1 MAYPMKAVILAGS
14 PGTALFPLANLYPK
28 LAFPIA
34 NEPLIIHL
42 LNFLK
47 SSNMSEVA
55 IISAAHSGGDYSLMN
70 IRENCR
76 VQGIHASFFEENRPR
91 GTAGC
96 LKELE
101 GFIGSSHFLVVTHN
115 VFIGD
120 LDLSEVL
127 SVHQTR
133 RAAVTVLIEKN
144 QDGRNNLENI
154 QVGKDGLVKK
164 FHILH
169 HSKDNRRVLLPTGL
183 YIFNPCVLDY
193 IPERGYMDIKE
204 QLIPFLDEKRL
215 PVYGHEING
224 FIKKIDNVSD
234 YFQLN
239 KEVLLNDFMR
249 NNGDFH
255 CKTEI
260 MDRVWVGDNV
270 KISPKAYILGPV
282 VIGDDCT
289 IDDYSQVIGPV
300 CIGNGSHI
308 DEDVLVRE
316 SIIWGKAHLKSK
328 SRIEYSLIGETGTV
342 PKGKSVTN
350 AVIIQEKN
358 YNGIFDF
365 LTLNNYGD
373 VSTIIDKNG
382 LFLPISYKTLKY
394 KAYLATKRFL
404 DVLLSTFGLLLFL
417 PLFSIIAA
425 ATKID
430 SPGPVFFRQRRC
442 GKEGKKF
449 KMYKFRTMVKGA
461 EKLHEKLR
469 NQNDVDGPMFK
480 MENDPRITKVGMYL
494 RKTSLDEL
502 PQIFN
507 VLKGE
512 MSLVGPRP
520 LIMEEMKFAPSWRDI
535 RLKVKPGIT
544 GLWQISG
551 RKDVSFHD
559 WIRNDIFYV
568 NNQSIWLDLKIIFKT
583 ITVIIKLIVAW

>member
-1 MAYPMKAVILAGS
+1 MANSMKAVILAGS
-14 PGTALFPLANLYPK
+14 PGTALFPLVNLYPK
-28 LAFPIA
+28 LMFPIA

-47 SSNMSEVA
+47 KSNISEVA
-55 IISAAHSGGDYSLMN
+55 IISAVHSGGDYSLMN

-76 VQGIHASFFEENRPR
+76 VQGIHASFFEEKRPR

-96 LKELE
+96 LKELK
-101 GFIGSSHFLVVTHN
+101 GFIGSSHFLVVTSN
-115 VFIGD
+115 VFTGY

-127 SVHQTR
+127 SIHQTQ
-133 RAAVTVLIEKN
+133 RAAVTVLVEKRN
-144 QDGRNNLENI
+144 DGRNNLENI

-193 IPERGYMDIKE
+193 IPERGHMDIKE

-289 IDDYSQVIGPV
+289 LEDYSQVIGPTSIGGGS
-300 CIGNGSHI
+300 CIGM
-308 DEDVLVRE
+308 DVLVRE
-316 SIIWGKAHLKSK
+316 SIIWEKTDLKRK
-328 SRIEYSLIGETGTV
+328 SHIEYSLIADTCVIPNGETV
-342 PKGKSVTN
+342 RNSVVVQGKWYDRSFN
-350 AVIIQEKN
+350 FMSLFDKDAGKPIINE
-358 YNGIFDF
+358 
-365 LTLNNYGD
+365 
-373 VSTIIDKNG
+373 NG
-382 LFLPISYKTLKY
+382 LLTTVSYKILRNKIF
-394 KAYLATKRFL
+394 LATKRLL
-404 DVLLSTFGLLLFL
+404 DVVLSSFGLILSL
-417 PLFSIIAA
+417 PMSIII
-425 ATKID
+425 ATAIKID
-430 SPGPVFFRQRRC
+430 SPGPVFFCQRRC
-442 GKEGKKF
+442 GKGGKEF
-449 KMYKFRTMVKGA
+449 KMYKFRTMIKGA
-461 EKLHEKLR
+461 EKIHKYLIEKK
-469 NQNDVDGPMFK
+469 DIDGPMFK
-480 MENDPRITKVGMYL
+480 MMSDPRLTRVGRFL
-494 RKTSLDEL
+494 RQTSLDEF
-502 PQIFN
+502 PQLFN
-507 VLKGE
+507 VLRGE

-520 LIMEEMKFAPSWRDI
+520 LAMEEMKFSPSWRDI

-544 GLWQISG
+544 GQLQVSG
-551 RKDVSFHD
+551 RSAANFAG
-559 WIRNDIFYV
+559 WIRHDIYYV
-568 NNQSIWLDLKIIFKT
+568 RNQSLWLDIKLLIKT
-583 ITVIIKLIVAW
+583 IWVVIKRVGSH